1 MVLVI
6 SLFMDVVNDGSSCS
20 CTRYSACNKERV
32 MKAKVTETRSN
43 LLQLDA
49 SFCEEQ
55 ADASII
61 VAPVEMHKES
71 ITLSY
76 K

>member
-1 MVLVI
+1 MALVI
-6 SLFMDVVNDGSSCS
+6 SLLMDVVNDDSSFS

-32 MKAKVTETRSN
+32 MKAKVTETTSN

-49 SFCEEQ
+49 LFRQEQ

-61 VAPVEMHKES
+61 VAPVEMH
-71 ITLSY
+71 
-76 K
+76 